1 MTDNSLDIETAL
13 AMAAGQ
19 DIHAIYDNSVDDADK
34 QLVRDALENIFQGSS
49 VILWANGGTLQNAWN
64 ITLNNMRDEFFTT
77 SRRDVLTI
85 FLQRAVFEHNK
96 KWSAKMISNDN
107 RFQMISGLKLN
118 AEQTQEL
125 LKQAQFQKQ
134 QGYDTIKK
142 LFQKYDDG
150 FKPAKNTAKNV
161 VNALNMERGRERDEY
176 VHERTK

>member
-1 MTDNSLDIETAL
+1 
-13 AMAAGQ
+13 
-19 DIHAIYDNSVDDADK
+19 
-34 QLVRDALENIFQGSS
+34 
-49 VILWANGGTLQNAWN
+49 
-64 ITLNNMRDEFFTT
+64 MRDEFFTT

-161 VNALNMERGRERDEY
+161 VNTLNIERGRERDEY